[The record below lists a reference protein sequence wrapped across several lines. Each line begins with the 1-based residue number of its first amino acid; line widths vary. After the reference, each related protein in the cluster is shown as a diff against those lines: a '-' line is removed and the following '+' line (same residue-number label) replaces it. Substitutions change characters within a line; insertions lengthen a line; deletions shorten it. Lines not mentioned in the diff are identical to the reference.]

1 MNAFELVSPYDPA
14 GDQPQAIDALAR
26 GVESGKRF
34 QTLLGVTGSGKTFT
48 LASVIAR
55 VQRPT
60 LVISHNKTLTAQL
73 FSEFGHFFPRNETH
87 YFVSFYDYYQPESY
101 IPQTDTYIEKDSDIN
116 DRIDRLRLAATA
128 AVLTRRDSIVVSSV
142 SCIYGIGSPADFL
155 EMVQVV
161 RVGETYTQKKL
172 LQRLVSMQ
180 YQNGQ
185 MDFRRGTFRVRGDLI
200 EVYPAYATLAYR
212 LEFFGDTLER
222 IVEEEPITGHA
233 RKSLDFAVIYPA
245 KHYVTTDEKRKKAI
259 QTIEEELRGHLEKMR
274 GDGKDLYAERLKSRT
289 LYDLEMLA
297 EIGYC
302 KGIENYSRH
311 LSGRSPGEPPF
322 TLIDY
327 FAHCGRTA
335 DRVPPEGR
343 MRDPAAGPG
352 DFLTIIDESHVTIPQ
367 LHAMLNGDRARK
379 KNLVEFGFRLPCAF
393 DNRPLGFEEFLQ
405 SVGQVIFS
413 SATPGDYEL
422 SVSEQV
428 VEQIVR
434 PTGLVDP
441 EISVRPVEGQVDDLM
456 REVRA
461 CASAGERVLVTT
473 LTKKMAE
480 DLTAFLCQEKLRV
493 KYMHADVL
501 TLERIKI
508 LRDLRLG
515 RFDVLVGINL
525 LREGLD
531 LPEVALV
538 AILDADQEGFL
549 RSKVAL
555 IQTIGRAARHL
566 RGRVILY
573 ASKTTKAM
581 EDAILETGRRRKKQ
595 MAYNVKHGITPRSAK
610 SEIKEE
616 LVEQDQI
623 IEIAEQVK
631 DKKELV
637 RRLEREMFAAADA
650 LEFEKAAA
658 LRDVIADL
666 EQKRGR

>member
-1 MNAFELVSPYDPA
+1 M
-14 GDQPQAIDALAR
+14 
-26 GVESGKRF
+26 RF

-48 LASVIAR
+48 LANVIAR
-55 VQRPT
+55 LGLPV

-73 FSEFGHFFPRNETH
+73 FSEFTHFFPKNEVH

-101 IPQTDTYIEKDSDIN
+101 IPHTDTYIEKDSEIN

-128 AVLTRRDSIVVSSV
+128 AVLSRRDVVVVASA
-142 SCIYGIGSPADFL
+142 SCIYGIGAPSDFL
-155 EMVQVV
+155 EMVQVM
-161 RVGETYTQKKL
+161 RAGDSYPQKKL
-172 LQRLVSMQ
+172 LRRLVQMQ

-185 MDFRRGTFRVRGDLI
+185 MEFKRGSFRVRGDTI
-200 EVYPAYATLAYR
+200 EIYLAHATSGYR
-212 LEFFGDTLER
+212 LEFFGDVLER
-222 IVEEEPITGHA
+222 IVEIEPITGRA
-233 RKSLDFAVIYPA
+233 RKSLDYAVIYPA
-245 KHYVTTDEKRKKAI
+245 KHYVTTEEKRKSAV
-259 QTIEEELRGHLEKMR
+259 QGIEEELRTRLEELRKS
-274 GDGKDLYAERLKSRT
+274 GQDHYAERLKSRT

-311 LSGRSPGEPPF
+311 LSGRKPGEPPF

-327 FAHCGRTA
+327 FSHAAAQGSSGTA
-335 DRVPPEGR
+335 RPVS
-343 MRDPAAGPG
+343 RD
-352 DFLTIIDESHVTIPQ
+352 FITIIDESHVTIPQ

-379 KNLVEFGFRLPCAF
+379 KNLVDFGFRLPCAY
-393 DNRPLGFEEFLQ
+393 DNRPLGFEEFLK
-405 SVGQVIFS
+405 SVGPVIFS
-413 SATPGDYEL
+413 SATPDHYEL

-434 PTGLVDP
+434 PTGLIDP
-441 EISVRPVEGQVDDLM
+441 DIVVRPVVGQVDDLI
-456 REVRA
+456 REIRA
-461 CASAGERVLVTT
+461 CASASERVLVTT

-480 DLTAFLCQEKLRV
+480 DLTEFLCQEKMRV
-493 KYMHADVL
+493 KYLHSDIE
-501 TLERIKI
+501 TLDRIKI

-531 LPEVALV
+531 LPEVSLV

-566 RGRVILY
+566 HGRVILY
-573 ASKTTKAM
+573 ASKMTKAM
-581 EDAILETGRRRKKQ
+581 EDAIQETGRRRQKQ
-595 MAYNVKHGITPRSAK
+595 VEYNRKHGITPKSVKSAV
-610 SEIKEE
+610 KEE

-631 DKKELV
+631 DKRELV
-637 RRLEREMFAAADA
+637 RRLEHEMFAAADA
-650 LEFEKAAA
+650 LDFEKAAA
-658 LRDVIADL
+658 LRDVIAEL
-666 EQKRGR
+666 EQKRKS